1 MAKPGRPYMV
11 AADIGRAA
19 GIVSTSKKKEDVLWP
34 HGIQCADNTFVW
46 PAKLTWVSLLRAL
59 LYALKTHCVPVEQG
73 QWSPADL
80 ALVRA
85 ALGVWAVGF
94 SDSLLRDLL
103 SLAVILANVCL
114 GDDCDDS
121 CHLCSYMAAH
131 ARFCQALR
139 AVHPVVH
146 SMEAA
151 LAYIASTGHGVAG
164 GSAGSGDFAAR
175 MKAAKRDTS
184 DPLEVQ
190 RARGATDASAATKEK
205 LGYEPGQT
213 KWAAAGEGRPVPP
226 PVDSPASGSSCR
238 TSMPGSWRTGVMRR
252 SGGSGRRWWLLFLR

>member
-164 GSAGSGDFAAR
+164 
-175 MKAAKRDTS
+175 
-184 DPLEVQ
+184 
-190 RARGATDASAATKEK
+190 ATDASAATKEK

-213 KWAAAGEGRPVPP
+213 KWAAAGEASAAARGQSSVRKFMPDIHAWFMENWRDEKKRGKWEAVVAALPQVKDAN
-226 PVDSPASGSSCR
+226 VDSLR
-238 TSMPGSWRTGVMRR
+238 TVY
-252 SGGSGRRWWLLFLR
+252 GRWKREQEKEEKEEKKEQ

>member
-1 MAKPGRPYMV
+1 MHAQ
-11 AADIGRAA
+11 
-19 GIVSTSKKKEDVLWP
+19 EDVLWP
-34 HGIQCADNTFVW
+34 HRIQCADNTFVW
-46 PAKLTWVSLLRAL
+46 PAKLTWVGLLLAL

-85 ALGVWAVGF
+85 ALGVWAVGL

-103 SLAVILANVCL
+103 TLAVILANVCL

-164 GSAGSGDFAAR
+164 A
-175 MKAAKRDTS
+175 
-184 DPLEVQ
+184 
-190 RARGATDASAATKEK
+190 
-205 LGYEPGQT
+205 Y
-213 KWAAAGEGRPVPP
+213 W
-226 PVDSPASGSSCR
+226 
-238 TSMPGSWRTGVMRR
+238 RR
-252 SGGSGRRWWLLFLR
+252 SRRAALAAVSGMN